1 MLATFCGCA
10 MPDPTP
16 VTGTTQGDARCS
28 IEFDNEQVA
37 EAVRR
42 VEGMLNG
49 DPLRHHTSLTAEQF
63 ALDSRLMAKQAV
75 TNVLTALK
83 REPRPC

>member
-1 MLATFCGCA
+1 M
-10 MPDPTP
+10 MPS
-16 VTGTTQGDARCS
+16 TQGQLSRYP
-28 IEFDNEQVA
+28 I
-37 EAVRR
+37 
-42 VEGMLNG
+42 NG